1 MVRYPIPNSTFPIAQ
16 AVQVPGNATTY
27 YVSGQVPPVVNKDA
41 DPASPQA
48 YGDTKT
54 QTVGVL
60 NRIKAILEGLGLG
73 MADVVKMQVFLVH
86 DARAPMDFKAFMEGY
101 TQFFGGS
108 QPNLPARSVV
118 GVAAL
123 ANPGFLVEI
132 EVDRRQGYQIS
143 TQTGMAE
150 PRKLLVRRPC
160 QRAGYLSEFASMRRH
175 AWESEMFGK
184 IRFQDLLSRTFFG
197 SLSSPPWSRSA
208 RCCPRRSP
216 PKR

>member
-1 MVRYPIPNSTFPIAQ
+1 MKPATLISLGAFLLSAIIVNPCAARAEVVRYPIPNSTFPIAQ
-16 AVQVPGNATTY
+16 AVKVSGDSATY
-27 YVSGQVPPVVNKDA
+27 YISGQVPPVISKEA

-48 YGDTKT
+48 YGDVKT

-60 NRIKAILEGLGLG
+60 AKIKAILEGLGLG

-118 GVAAL
+118 GVASL

-132 EVDRRQGYQIS
+132 EVIAAKD
-143 TQTGMAE
+143 T
-150 PRKLLVRRPC
+150 K
-160 QRAGYLSEFASMRRH
+160 
-175 AWESEMFGK
+175 
-184 IRFQDLLSRTFFG
+184 
-197 SLSSPPWSRSA
+197 
-208 RCCPRRSP
+208 
-216 PKR
+216 

>member
-1 MVRYPIPNSTFPIAQ
+1 MRLRTMLLLAFMSAACDGSLNAARAEVTRYPIPNSTFPIAQ
-16 AVQVPGNATTY
+16 AVQVTGNATTY
-27 YVSGQVPPVVNKDA
+27 YVSGQVPPVVSKDA

-48 YGDTKT
+48 YGDTRT

-60 NRIKAILEGLGLG
+60 SKIKGILEGLGLS

-86 DARAPMDFKAFMEGY
+86 SAAAPMDFKAFMEGY

-132 EVDRRQGYQIS
+132 EVIAVKD
-143 TQTGMAE
+143 A
-150 PRKLLVRRPC
+150 K
-160 QRAGYLSEFASMRRH
+160 
-175 AWESEMFGK
+175 
-184 IRFQDLLSRTFFG
+184 
-197 SLSSPPWSRSA
+197 
-208 RCCPRRSP
+208 
-216 PKR
+216 